1 MTIPSC
7 MGFQADH
14 SLRANHRSMDRS
26 SREIE
31 PVTGFELQLLPELGQ
46 AKCDAAPDNINDL
59 VIGVRMSGIDIARSI
74 RPLIGMQALLGAELY
89 QGSFSW
95 ECGLS
100 PGGDM
105 RHVHVCIFHT
115 CMICYE
121 MLTRFKNDTGVA
133 SLREAIFSQL
143 SKMVNKGQTQ
153 RTSETYGPNR

>member
-59 VIGVRMSGIDIARSI
+59 VIGVRMSGVFMFAPFTPALVPQDQCKRCESAR
-74 RPLIGMQALLGAELY
+74 GNLLEVIQNG
-89 QGSFSW
+89 
-95 ECGLS
+95 
-100 PGGDM
+100 
-105 RHVHVCIFHT
+105 
-115 CMICYE
+115 
-121 MLTRFKNDTGVA
+121 
-133 SLREAIFSQL
+133 
-143 SKMVNKGQTQ
+143 
-153 RTSETYGPNR
+153 